1 MKTHYTHQLLR
12 AAAFC
17 LTAAALWACSDKGP
31 EPPEPTPEPD
41 TAEEATFV
49 YPEAW
54 HDKIR
59 QLPYPRS
66 THEVYL
72 NPVPLIVPQAMK
84 TGQWLTFE
92 LSQDSTFQTDVTRK
106 TDVAS
111 CLFNPHR
118 RLEAGRWFWRFR
130 SYDSGQTGTWS
141 ATYAFDMTDNTP
153 AFVTPEASVYLQNL
167 PRRHPRLYCFL
178 DNEIEAARAKVT
190 SHREYKQLTSRAK
203 SALNADYTTMD
214 LYAEGENLRKYTGY
228 LYTAY
233 HLTRQAKYL
242 ERMHDILTCLLA
254 QPVSDSRLFGDN
266 FAATDYVTAFIDC
279 YDMLYDQLTA
289 SERTRTEDV
298 LVRFVRYYF
307 PRSIGYEENHL
318 FDNHFWQRNMR
329 AYVQAALLLHDK
341 QDLTAEMQG
350 VLEYY
355 YELWASRAPDT
366 GFNLSGIWRNGVYYF
381 NANAKTLWYMPTLYG
396 YLTGGDFLAHPWY
409 RNAGKGLVYS
419 WPPQSQSLGF
429 GDGRERETQ
438 QGRQR
443 IAFAYFLAQEL
454 GDAYAGWYAEQCRS
468 ILEQDYENRLYRMVR
483 TDAFG
488 TDLPADAGKLVWY
501 EEAGEVDIHSDL
513 AHTDQDMAFAFRS
526 SPYAS
531 GSHTLADQNGFR
543 LLYKGEDLFISSGYY
558 QNFADAHNLL
568 AYRHTR
574 AHNTILVNG
583 IGQPFDMKGYGNITR
598 AIDGEHISYC
608 LGDASHA
615 YSGISEDP
623 MWVDNFRKAGVTQ
636 SRENGFGT
644 TPLTRYRRHVA
655 VLHPSTVVI
664 YDELEASEPATWD
677 WLLHS
682 HVAFDI
688 DEAAGRCAIERPDK
702 GIAATAHIYSLQ
714 PYRLTQTD
722 RFFRDPTN
730 SDPQQYPNQWHLT
743 AAFEASRANRV
754 LSILQACD
762 TPADELTV
770 RADGNVFELGSWR
783 IEAELD
789 PDSPARLHITDADSG
804 AELLFEDGQ
813 STTLQEGPA
822 AWSADDQWPKATRAK
837 RR

>member
-1 MKTHYTHQLLR
+1 MKKHYTHSLLR
-12 AAAFC
+12 AAALC
-17 LTAAALWACSDKGP
+17 LLAAAGACSDKGP
-31 EPPEPTPEPD
+31 ETPDPDPTAPTE
-41 TAEEATFV
+41 AEST

-54 HDKIR
+54 HNKIR

-72 NPVPLIVPQAMK
+72 NPVPFIVPQALK
-84 TGQWLTFE
+84 TGSLLAFE
-92 LSQDSTFQTDVTRK
+92 LSQDSTFQTGVTSK
-106 TDVAS
+106 TDVPS

-118 RLEAGRWFWRFR
+118 RLEAGRWFWRYR
-130 SYDSGQTGTWS
+130 SYNSGETGTWS
-141 ATYAFDMTDNTP
+141 KPYAFEMKDETP
-153 AFVTPEASVYLQNL
+153 VFVTPEASTYLQNL

-178 DNEIEAARAKVT
+178 DDEMEAARTKVA
-190 SHREYKQLTSRAK
+190 SHREYKQLLSRAK
-203 SALNADYTTMD
+203 SAVNADYAAMD

-233 HLTRQAKYL
+233 HLTQEAKYL
-242 ERMHDILTCLLA
+242 DRMHDILKQLLA
-254 QPVSDSRLFGDN
+254 KPVDDGRLFGDN

-279 YDMLYDQLTA
+279 YDMLYDQLSAT
-289 SERTRTEDV
+289 ERTQTEDV
-298 LVRFVRYYF
+298 LLRFVRYYF
-307 PRSIGYEENHL
+307 ARNIGYEENHI
-318 FDNHFWQRNMR
+318 FNNHFWQRNMR

-341 QDLTAEMQG
+341 QNLAAEMRG

-409 RNAGKGLVYS
+409 QNAGKGLVYS

-454 GDAYAGWYAEQCRS
+454 GDPYAGWYADRCRS

-488 TDLPADAGKLVWY
+488 TALPADAGKLAWY
-501 EEAGEVDIHSDL
+501 EEAGEVDIHTDL
-513 AHTDQDMAFAFRS
+513 AHLANDMAFAFRS

-568 AYRHTR
+568 SYRHSR

-623 MWVDNFRKAGVTQ
+623 MWVDNFRKAGVVQ
-636 SRENGFGT
+636 STANGFGP

-655 VLHPSTVVI
+655 VLHPRIVVI
-664 YDELEASEPATWD
+664 YDELEASEAATWD

-682 HVAFDI
+682 HVAFAL
-688 DEAAGRCAIERPDK
+688 DEANGYCSIDRPDK
-702 GIAATAHIYSLQ
+702 GIAATVRLYSRQ
-714 PYRLTQTD
+714 PFRLTQTD
-722 RFFRDPTN
+722 RFFRAPSN
-730 SDPQQYPNQWHLT
+730 SDPEKYPNQWHLT
-743 AAFEASRANRV
+743 AAFDASTGNRIV
-754 LSILQACD
+754 AILQACD
-762 TPADELTV
+762 TPAGEQSV
-770 RADGNVFELGSWR
+770 RADGNTFEIGTWR

-789 PDSPARLHITDADSG
+789 PNNPACLHIADTASG
-804 AELLFEDGQ
+804 SELLFEDGKPTVLQ
-813 STTLQEGPA
+813 EAGSTT
-822 AWSADDQWPKATRAK
+822 SVDDQWPKATRAK